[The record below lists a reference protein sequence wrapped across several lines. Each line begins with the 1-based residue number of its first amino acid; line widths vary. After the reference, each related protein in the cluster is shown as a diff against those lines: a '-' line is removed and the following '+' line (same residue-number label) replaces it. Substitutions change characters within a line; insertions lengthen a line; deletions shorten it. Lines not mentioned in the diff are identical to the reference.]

1 MVYAFDPFVDEDAP
15 HGEFGIAVHPLSL
28 HVARLGEGSALVRTW
43 AGTAPRP
50 LSLTVSGL
58 PAAVEAACDPIS
70 VSAGADAQ
78 LTLRVGEVDIPRTHA
93 IVVTAT
99 CPEGRIARAYLS
111 LTIR

>member
-28 HVARLGEGSALVRTW
+28 SVGRLGEGTALVRTW
-43 AGTAPRP
+43 AGVAPRP

-58 PAAVEAACDPIS
+58 PDAVLAECAPLRVD
-70 VSAGADAQ
+70 AGADS
-78 LTLRVGEVDIPRTHA
+78 TLVVRVGEIEHPRTHA
-93 IVVTAT
+93 ITVTAT